1 MNNIVNSAEAAIF
14 DLIRALKYAKIKRL
28 QDLYPKLRLVARC
41 AVGEVSD
48 IAF

>member
-1 MNNIVNSAEAAIF
+1 MSDIVNSAGTAIF

-41 AVGEVSD
+41 VAGEGSD